1 MDGRYEVYA
10 LADGHFYDAP
20 DRIGT
25 GGPEAEP
32 LFPTARRAV
41 PEGWHAA
48 RSGDWLTMTP
58 LAADGAPL
66 PSPAQGWKIH
76 SSATRA
82 NAERIAAIVW
92 DYCVPRR
99 IPFKFV
105 PGPRLLHLRNA
116 KYAGRDTSGKFVTVY
131 PPDEDRLQEVLRD
144 VGALLEGFEGPYI
157 LTDLR
162 WDDGPLYVRYGAFA
176 RRYVVD
182 ERGALVTAV
191 TDGTGKL
198 VPDRR
203 VPAFQV
209 PEWVSLPEFLR
220 PQLAAREATTVGEL
234 PYRIEKALHFSNGGG
249 VYAGT
254 DTRSGRRVVLKEG
267 RPHAGLAADGADA
280 VARLG
285 RERAALEAVAGTG
298 VVPEVR
304 DWFTL
309 GEHRFLVMDFLEGRP
324 LNSFFA
330 ERHPLLTADPDPGA
344 VRDYTAW
351 ALRIY
356 RRVEEAV
363 AKVHARGIV
372 FNDLHVFNIMVGPD
386 DESVFL
392 VDFEAAAPV
401 EENGR
406 QVVAHPGFFA
416 PPDRRGT
423 DVDRYALACLRLA
436 LFLPVTTLFVV
447 DRGKA
452 AHLADVIA
460 GQFPDVPGTFLEEAV
475 AEITRGVPAARP
487 VVPADWPHSRDSMVK
502 AILAAA
508 TPERDDRL
516 FPGDIAQFGDGGGLG
531 LAHGAAGVLLTL
543 DQAGAGRYE
552 EGERWLLDHTAPPP
566 PGTPLGLY
574 DGLAGVAH
582 VLDLLGH
589 RGRALDLVDGILRE
603 NWRSLSSD
611 LYGGLSGLGLVLDSL
626 ADATGEPE
634 LRERAAE
641 AARILVRRLAEPLPD
656 TPRQR
661 AGLLRGATGPALFL
675 LRRYERTGDA
685 ALLAAAG
692 RALCRDLDRCV
703 VQKDGRL
710 EVDEGWRTLP
720 YLGDGSVGIGMV
732 LDDWLVHGV
741 DGTGAF
747 ERARAAVR
755 TAATSRF
762 YAQPGLFQGRAGMI
776 LHLARTGAGPD
787 RLAAQIDGLGWL
799 AMAYQGQLAFPGH
812 QMMRLSMDLATGTA
826 GCLLALTAALDGD
839 RAAHLPFLPPLPAA
853 PRTRLRV

>member
-1 MDGRYEVYA
+1 MDRRYEVYA
-10 LADGHFYDAP
+10 LADGHFYDTP
-20 DRIGT
+20 DRLGT
-25 GGPEAEP
+25 GGPQTQP
-32 LFPTARRAV
+32 LFATARRAV

-58 LAADGAPL
+58 VGPDGAPL

-76 SSATRA
+76 SSAIRG

-105 PGPRLLHLRNA
+105 PGPHLLHLRNA

-131 PPDEDRLQEVLRD
+131 PADEDRLQEVLREL
-144 VGALLEGFEGPYI
+144 GALLEGFEGPYI

-162 WDDGPLYVRYGAFA
+162 WHEGPLYVRYGAFA
-176 RRYVVD
+176 RTYVVD
-182 ERGALVTAV
+182 ERGSLVTAV
-191 TDGTGKL
+191 RDGAGRL

-203 VPAFQV
+203 APSFQV
-209 PEWVSLPEFLR
+209 PQWVTLPEFLR
-220 PQLAAREATTVGEL
+220 PQLAARDATTVGEL

-254 DTRSGRRVVLKEG
+254 DTRDGRRVVLKEG

-280 VARLG
+280 VARLA
-285 RERAALEAVAGTG
+285 REKAALEAAAGTG

-309 GEHRFLVMDFLEGRP
+309 GDHRFLVMDFLEGRP
-324 LNSFFA
+324 LNAFFA
-330 ERHPLLTADPDPGA
+330 ERHPLLTPDPDPAA
-344 VRDYTAW
+344 VRAYTEW
-351 ALRIY
+351 ALRIH
-356 RRVEEAV
+356 RRVTAAVEAV
-363 AKVHARGIV
+363 HERGIV

-386 DESVFL
+386 EESVFL
-392 VDFEAAAPV
+392 IDFEAAAPV

-416 PPDRRGT
+416 PPDRRGV

-460 GQFPDVPGTFLEEAV
+460 GQFPDVPRAFLDEAV
-475 AEITRGVPAARP
+475 AEITRGTPAARP

-502 AILAAA
+502 AILASA

-531 LAHGAAGVLLTL
+531 LAHGAAGVLYAL
-543 DQAGAGRYE
+543 DRAGAERYD

-582 VLDLLGH
+582 VLDGLGH
-589 RGRALDLVDGILRE
+589 RQRALDLVAGILRE
-603 NWRSLSSD
+603 NWRHLSSD
-611 LYGGLSGLGLVLDSL
+611 LHGGLAGLGLVLDAL
-626 ADATGEPE
+626 ADSAGEPE

-641 AARILVRRLAEPLPD
+641 AAEILLRRLAEPLPD
-656 TPRQR
+656 TPGRR

-675 LRRYERTGDA
+675 LRRYERTGEP

-692 RALCRDLDRCV
+692 EALRRDLDRCV
-703 VQKDGRL
+703 VQKGGGL

-720 YLGDGSVGIGMV
+720 YLGDGSAGIGLV
-732 LDDWLVHGV
+732 LDDWLAHGT
-741 DGTGAF
+741 DESGAF
-747 ERARAAVR
+747 ERARAAVL
-755 TAATSRF
+755 TAATARF

-776 LHLARTGAGPD
+776 LHLARTGADPV
-787 RLAAQIDGLGWL
+787 RLAAQVDGLGWF

-812 QMMRLSMDLATGTA
+812 QMMRLSMDLGTGTA
-826 GCLLALTAALDGD
+826 GCLLALTAALDGG
-839 RAAHLPFLPPLPAA
+839 RAAHLPFLPPPPAA
-853 PRTRLRV
+853 PARGSAH

>member
-10 LADGHFYDAP
+10 LADGHFYDTP
-20 DRIGT
+20 DRLGA
-25 GGPEAEP
+25 GGPRAER
-32 LFPTARRAV
+32 LFATARRAV

-58 LAADGAPL
+58 LGADSAPL

-82 NAERIAAIVW
+82 NAERIAEIVW

-105 PGPRLLHLRNA
+105 PGPHLLHLRNA
-116 KYAGRDTSGKFVTVY
+116 KYAARDTSGKFVTVY
-131 PPDEDRLQEVLRD
+131 PPDEGRLQEVLREL
-144 VGALLEGFEGPYI
+144 GALLEGFEGPYI

-176 RRYVVD
+176 RTYVVD

-191 TDGTGKL
+191 RDGAGRP

-203 VPAFQV
+203 TPAFQV
-209 PEWVSLPEFLR
+209 PEWVTLPEFLR

-254 DTRSGRRVVLKEG
+254 DTRDGRRVVLKEG

-280 VARLG
+280 VTRLG
-285 RERAALEAVAGTG
+285 REKAALEAVAGTG

-309 GEHRFLVMDFLEGRP
+309 GEHRFLVMDLLEGRP
-324 LNSFFA
+324 LNAFFA

-351 ALRIY
+351 ALRIH
-356 RRVEEAV
+356 RKVEEAV
-363 AKVHARGIV
+363 AAVHARGIV

-386 DESVFL
+386 EESVFL
-392 VDFEAAAPV
+392 IDFEAAAPAG
-401 EENGR
+401 ENGR

-416 PPDRRGT
+416 PPDRRGAE
-423 DVDRYALACLRLA
+423 VDRYALACLRLA

-460 GQFPDVPGTFLEEAV
+460 GQFPDVPRGFLDEAV
-475 AEITRGVPAARP
+475 AEITRGAPAARP
-487 VVPADWPHSRDSMVK
+487 VVPAEWPHSRDSMAK
-502 AILAAA
+502 AILASA
-508 TPERDDRL
+508 TPGRDDRL

-531 LAHGAAGVLLTL
+531 LAHGAAGVLYAL
-543 DQAGAGRYE
+543 DRAGAGRYE

-589 RGRALDLVDGILRE
+589 RQRALDLVDGVLRE
-603 NWRSLSSD
+603 NWRSLSAD
-611 LYGGLSGLGLVLDSL
+611 LHGGLAGLGLVLDSL
-626 ADATGEPE
+626 ADTTGERE
-634 LRERAAE
+634 LRTRAAE
-641 AARILVRRLAEPLPD
+641 AAEILVRRLAEPLPD
-656 TPRQR
+656 TPRRR
-661 AGLLRGATGPALFL
+661 AGLLRGASGPALFL
-675 LRRYERTGDA
+675 LRRHERTGDA
-685 ALLAAAG
+685 ALLAVAG
-692 RALCRDLDRCV
+692 RALRRDLDRCV
-703 VQKDGRL
+703 VQKGGGL

-732 LDDWLVHGV
+732 LDDWLAHGT
-741 DGTGAF
+741 DGTGDF
-747 ERARAAVR
+747 ERARDAIR

-776 LHLARTGAGPD
+776 LHLARTGADPH

-839 RAAHLPFLPPLPAA
+839 RAAHLPFLPPPPAA
-853 PRTRLRV
+853 P

>member
-1 MDGRYEVYA
+1 MDRRYEVYA
-10 LADGHFYDAP
+10 LADGHFYETP
-20 DRIGT
+20 DRLAT
-25 GGPEAEP
+25 GGPQTEP
-32 LFPTARRAV
+32 LFTTARRTV

-58 LAADGAPL
+58 VGPDGAPL

-76 SSATRA
+76 SSATRT

-105 PGPRLLHLRNA
+105 PGPHLLHLRNA

-131 PPDEDRLQEVLRD
+131 PADEDRLEEVLREL
-144 VGALLEGFEGPYI
+144 GALLEGFEGPYI

-162 WDDGPLYVRYGAFA
+162 WHEGPLYVRYGAFA
-176 RRYVVD
+176 RTYVVD

-191 TDGTGKL
+191 RDGGGRL

-203 VPAFQV
+203 APSFQV
-209 PEWVSLPEFLR
+209 PGWVTLPEFLR
-220 PQLAAREATTVGEL
+220 PQLAARDATTVGEL

-249 VYAGT
+249 VYTGT

-285 RERAALEAVAGTG
+285 REKAALEAAAGTG

-309 GEHRFLVMDFLEGRP
+309 GGHRFLVMEFLEGRP
-324 LNSFFA
+324 LNAFFA
-330 ERHPLLTADPDPGA
+330 ERHPLLAPDPDPEA
-344 VRDYTAW
+344 VRAYTRW
-351 ALRIY
+351 ALRIH
-356 RRVEEAV
+356 RKVTAAVEA
-363 AKVHARGIV
+363 VHARGIV

-386 DESVFL
+386 EESVFL
-392 VDFEAAAPV
+392 IDFEAAAPV
-401 EENGR
+401 AENGR
-406 QVVAHPGFFA
+406 QTVAHPGFFA
-416 PPDRRGT
+416 PPDRRGAE
-423 DVDRYALACLRLA
+423 VDRYALACLRIA

-460 GQFPDVPGTFLEEAV
+460 GQFPDVPRAFLDEAV
-475 AEITRGVPAARP
+475 AEITRGAPAARP

-531 LAHGAAGVLLTL
+531 LAHGAAGVLYAL
-543 DQAGAGRYE
+543 DRAGAERYD
-552 EGERWLLDHTAPPP
+552 EGERWLLDHTAAPP

-582 VLDLLGH
+582 VLDGLGH
-589 RGRALDLVDGILRE
+589 QQRALDLVAGILRE
-603 NWRSLSSD
+603 NWRNLSSD
-611 LYGGLSGLGLVLDSL
+611 LHGGLAGLGLVLDAL
-626 ADATGEPE
+626 ADSADEPE

-641 AARILVRRLAEPLPD
+641 AAEILLRRLAEPLPES
-656 TPRQR
+656 PGRR

-675 LRRYERTGDA
+675 LRRYERTGEPG
-685 ALLAAAG
+685 LLAAAG
-692 RALCRDLDRCV
+692 EALRRDLDRCV
-703 VQKDGRL
+703 VHKGGGL

-720 YLGDGSVGIGMV
+720 YLGDGSAGIGLV
-732 LDDWLVHGV
+732 LDDWLAHGT
-741 DGTGAF
+741 DPTGVF

-755 TAATSRF
+755 TAATARF

-776 LHLARTGAGPD
+776 LYLARTGADPA
-787 RLAAQIDGLGWL
+787 RLAAQVDGLGWF

-812 QMMRLSMDLATGTA
+812 QMMRLSMDLGTGTA

-839 RAAHLPFLPPLPAA
+839 RAAHLPFLPPPPAA
-853 PRTRLRV
+853 PARGCAH